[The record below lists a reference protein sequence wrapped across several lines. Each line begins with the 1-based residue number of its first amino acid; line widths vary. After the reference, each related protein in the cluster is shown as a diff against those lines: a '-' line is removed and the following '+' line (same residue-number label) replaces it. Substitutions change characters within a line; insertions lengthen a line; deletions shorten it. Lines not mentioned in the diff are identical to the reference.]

1 MKKII
6 SLLAVLT
13 LLLSAMFPALA
24 LAQTGE
30 VISRQVS
37 LRKKSSTSSDRICYL
52 PHGTEFEILSSNGNM
67 YEVSVE
73 NPKKAGEMLTGWVE
87 SAYIIENPTHIVL
100 RNRSGVYAYAAPYST
115 TKRVGDVSLYQ
126 RFTVI
131 GTQGSYYVVSF
142 REAVCFLPMNADY
155 WVEEDIAP
163 IVNGSSTPFMTTVKT
178 SVRAYD
184 NAKAAVVATYNAN
197 TPVDVL
203 YITAGGWAAI
213 RYNKVIAFIHLDD
226 LAPSN

>member
-1 MKKII
+1 MFVVLIREDQPMKKII

-13 LLLSAMFPALA
+13 ILFTAAFPALA

-37 LRKKSSTSSDRICYL
+37 LRKKESTSSDRICYL
-52 PHGTEFEILSSNGNM
+52 PNGTEFEILSVGKNM
-67 YEVSVE
+67 YQVSVE

-87 SAYIIENPTHIVL
+87 SAYVIENPTHIVL

-155 WVEEDIAP
+155 WVEEEIAP
-163 IVNGSSTPFMTTVKT
+163 IVNGSSTPFLTGVKAN
-178 SVRAYD
+178 VYAYD
-184 NAKAAVVATYNAN
+184 NAKSAVVTSYPAN
-197 TPVDVL
+197 T
-203 YITAGGWAAI
+203 
-213 RYNKVIAFIHLDD
+213 
-226 LAPSN
+226 